1 MNSNSPAKRKRPT
14 DPCQYGK
21 KCYRKNP
28 HHFMEYTHEH
38 LDKIICQVLTDSEN
52 DYKIPD
58 NLIANKDLI
67 LNQIKIIN
75 DLYPK
80 MSPSPNAKRSKMD
93 ESAKCATVNSAATE
107 NPEQKP
113 KQTIV
118 TSTIEKVAKE
128 SPNTFSM
135 ISTSVDGC
143 SSSCEGQ
150 QGSTSNREP
159 KPKINISD
167 YNPVVAP
174 KGKMA
179 EKLKAAHPY
188 NYFLTVI
195 PSSPATHSEPLSI
208 TFQELLDPSL
218 GELESSVQINFM
230 VELGWLLAQYHFA
243 GELNKPLLILYGN
256 EAEELQTISQKKT
269 NVKTHFIRM
278 GNPFATHH
286 TKMMLFGYKDQSMRV
301 VVSTANLYEADW
313 HNRTQGNNSIINN
326 LNHRTITKHF
336 FNYSL

>member
-1 MNSNSPAKRKRPT
+1 MNNNSPAKRKRPT
-14 DPCQYGK
+14 APCQYGK
-21 KCYRKNP
+21 NCYRKNP

-38 LDKIICQVLTDSEN
+38 LDKIICQASSDSAN
-52 DYKIPD
+52 DYKVPD
-58 NLIANKDLI
+58 NMIANKDLI

-75 DLYPK
+75 DLFPK
-80 MSPSPNAKRSKMD
+80 MSPPHDAKRSKMD
-93 ESAKCATVNSAATE
+93 ESAKFTKVNSAATVVL
-107 NPEQKP
+107 EQKL
-113 KQTIV
+113 KENIV
-118 TSTIEKVAKE
+118 TSTVEKE
-128 SPNTFSM
+128 SPKTFSM

-143 SSSCEGQ
+143 SSSNERQ
-150 QGSTSNREP
+150 QGSSSTMEP

-188 NYFLTVI
+188 NYFLTII
-195 PSSPATHSEPLSI
+195 PSSPATHLEPLSI

-256 EAEELQTISQKKT
+256 ETEELQTISQKKP
-269 NVKTHFIRM
+269 NIKTHFIRM

-286 TKMMLFGYKDQSMRV
+286 TKMMLFGYKDQSMRI

-313 HNRTQGNNSIINN
+313 HNRTQGKSIISH
-326 LNHRTITKHF
+326 LNFKTIKRIF
-336 FNYSL
+336 

>member
-1 MNSNSPAKRKRPT
+1 MNNNNNNNSPAKRKRPT
-14 DPCQYGK
+14 APCQYGK
-21 KCYRKNP
+21 NCYRKNP

-38 LDKIICQVLTDSEN
+38 LDRIICEASTDN
-52 DYKIPD
+52 ANNYKIPD
-58 NLIANKDLI
+58 NLISNKDLI

-75 DLYPK
+75 DLFPK
-80 MSPSPNAKRSKMD
+80 MSPPSDVKRSKMD
-93 ESAKCATVNSAATE
+93 ESATSTTVDSAVMLVVPA
-107 NPEQKP
+107 EQKP
-113 KQTIV
+113 KENIIMATA
-118 TSTIEKVAKE
+118 EKVEKE
-128 SPNTFSM
+128 SSKIFSM

-143 SSSCEGQ
+143 SPSCERQ
-150 QGSTSNREP
+150 QASSSTREP
-159 KPKINISD
+159 KSKINISD

-174 KGKMA
+174 IGKMA

-256 EAEELQTISQKKT
+256 ETEELQTISQKKP
-269 NVKTHFIRM
+269 NIKSHFIRM

-313 HNRTQGNNSIINN
+313 HNRTQGKFIIIN
-326 LNHRTITKHF
+326 HI
-336 FNYSL
+336 